1 MYGVELQAR
10 DYMALKCVDTF
21 WIDSAWGIIRQGL
34 ASNQF
39 IAQHIIEQSVTVVR
53 GRVKRYA
60 AKVRVR
66 YPDTCTNGI
75 IGLRYTCNHNP
86 NAAKA
91 HKLWLGVVEG

>member
-1 MYGVELQAR
+1 MYAVELQAR

-21 WIDSAWGIIRQGL
+21 WIDSAWGYIRLGL
-34 ASNQF
+34 ATNQY
-39 IAQHIIEQSVTVVR
+39 IAQHIIEQTVTVER
-53 GRVKRYA
+53 GRVKRYT

-66 YPDTCTNGI
+66 YPDTCTTGI
-75 IGLRYTCNHNP
+75 ISLRYTCNP